1 MRDSELIE
9 ICEKIQKDVGVRFV
23 MFLTENEYKKDEVE
37 IIFSKI
43 WEKDT
48 NLLKAGLIK
57 SLREIESNTDVK
69 FKIEPD
75 RDGCLEPDE
84 LLVHAS
90 NVWEG

>member
-9 ICEKIQKDVGVRFV
+9 ILEKIQKDVGVRFV

-57 SLREIESNTDVK
+57 SLKEIESNTDVK

-75 RDGCLEPDE
+75 SDGCLEPDE